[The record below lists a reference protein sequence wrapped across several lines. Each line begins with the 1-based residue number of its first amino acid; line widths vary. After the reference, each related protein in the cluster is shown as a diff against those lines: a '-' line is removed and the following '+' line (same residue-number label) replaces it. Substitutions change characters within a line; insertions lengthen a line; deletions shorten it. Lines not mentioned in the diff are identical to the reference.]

1 MNIGKM
7 RVTWHYYQFTHES
20 LCLAYQ
26 TVEEYQLS
34 FSVGSIERLA
44 ATRQNEPNCLMLKN
58 TPQHWQGFQRLQN
71 NKTLDKTIRLRTA
84 AVAQRVSF
92 ATVFQA
98 HTGIIRD
105 YKRKP
110 EDEINSFLQLSIG
123 AGIAHSYSY

>member
-44 ATRQNEPNCLMLKN
+44 ATRQNELFCPMLKSRD
-58 TPQHWQGFQRLQN
+58 QARRDF
-71 NKTLDKTIRLRTA
+71 A
-84 AVAQRVSF
+84 ANHARP
-92 ATVFQA
+92 
-98 HTGIIRD
+98 I
-105 YKRKP
+105 
-110 EDEINSFLQLSIG
+110 
-123 AGIAHSYSY
+123 